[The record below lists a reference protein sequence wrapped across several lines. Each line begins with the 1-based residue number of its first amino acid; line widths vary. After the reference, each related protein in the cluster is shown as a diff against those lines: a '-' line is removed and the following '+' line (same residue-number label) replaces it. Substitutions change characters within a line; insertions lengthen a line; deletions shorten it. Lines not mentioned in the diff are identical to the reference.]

1 MGRTAPHT
9 PRADPLIS
17 YLVVGMRAHGV
28 AVSPAEVLDAHRALK
43 VIGVHR
49 RLSCVAALRATLVK
63 QAAHDRVFD
72 ALLAAL
78 DAAELAGLEPWS
90 VPVPDASEMVEY
102 GGVVADAPTLPPEA
116 ERIRVSDGGDD
127 ATEGDLG
134 DADPDS
140 ASPVQS
146 IGVEGVELADAG
158 SESDADRHGHRIVVR
173 VRSSTEYE
181 LTWADRSEVERAAR
195 VFLRAH
201 RHDAR
206 RWGPAKRGRIDVRRT
221 MRGVRRTGGVPMT
234 LHRRGRVRR
243 GPHVVVLADVSI
255 SVRPTAILALHAA
268 DALTRRARGVRLYA
282 FVDRAVDATA
292 IVRRLPP
299 GAAVAELVDGGVV
312 DVSAASDYGTALRTA
327 HDQIGSRLDRATT
340 VVVFGDGRSNG
351 ADPGFDVLD
360 RWQRTVRSVVW
371 CTPEPIGAW
380 PLGFGEMQGY
390 ADRASAA
397 HTVRSVDDL
406 VAALT
411 E

>member
-1 MGRTAPHT
+1 
-9 PRADPLIS
+9 
-17 YLVVGMRAHGV
+17 
-28 AVSPAEVLDAHRALK
+28 
-43 VIGVHR
+43 
-49 RLSCVAALRATLVK
+49 
-63 QAAHDRVFD
+63 
-72 ALLAAL
+72 
-78 DAAELAGLEPWS
+78 
-90 VPVPDASEMVEY
+90 
-102 GGVVADAPTLPPEA
+102 
-116 ERIRVSDGGDD
+116 
-127 ATEGDLG
+127 
-134 DADPDS
+134 
-140 ASPVQS
+140 
-146 IGVEGVELADAG
+146 
-158 SESDADRHGHRIVVR
+158 
-173 VRSSTEYE
+173 
-181 LTWADRSEVERAAR
+181 
-195 VFLRAH
+195 
-201 RHDAR
+201 
-206 RWGPAKRGRIDVRRT
+206 
-221 MRGVRRTGGVPMT
+221 
-234 LHRRGRVRR
+234 
-243 GPHVVVLADVSI
+243 VLADVSI

-268 DALTRRARGVRLYA
+268 DALTRRVRGVRLYA